1 MSVTAAVEA
10 ARDGTRVQGP
20 GPVAP
25 APSAPAPSAPGRL
38 VFEIT
43 GDQRGA
49 ARPGQLQ
56 P

>member
-1 MSVTAAVEA
+1 M
-10 ARDGTRVQGP
+10 QGP

-25 APSAPAPSAPGRL
+25 TPPAPALPAPAPSAPGRT